1 MQPTSTPRF
10 HCLAVM
16 SLLALNAGADEPTL
30 RDQLGGS
37 HFKLVCEGYV
47 DQNWD
52 LFVMNAD
59 GSQRENLTHTPDISE
74 LYPQASPDGS
84 KISFMVDT
92 GEGREIIRSAW
103 VLNVDGTDRK
113 KIADY
118 ARQAFWGPDSKVVA
132 YLPQEYPKFN
142 VIDYF
147 TKGIMFYDLSTGKT
161 TPHPNN
167 ENIRHL
173 YNPGFSPNGKW
184 IVATVHAGMGF
195 SHTNLL
201 IEAHGDRVI
210 NLGIPG
216 CRPTISP
223 DGKFVAWGPGD
234 HEVATAP
241 LDTDA
246 DEPKVGDKILQVFDE
261 KNKVYHIDWSPD
273 GKFVSCSCGPN
284 GKGDISQPKTYASAS
299 EIVGVYA
306 KGWNIYVVP
315 ANAGAVHLDQ
325 PDPNALALTT
335 DGESHK
341 ESDWFQ
347 PKK

>member
-1 MQPTSTPRF
+1 MQLASTHRF
-10 HCLAVM
+10 HCVAVL
-16 SLLALNAGADEPTL
+16 SLLALNAGANEPTL
-30 RDQLGGS
+30 PDQLGSS

-52 LFVMNAD
+52 LFVINAD
-59 GSQRENLTHTPDISE
+59 GSQRENLTHTPDINE

-92 GEGREIIRSAW
+92 GEGRDTIRSAW
-103 VLNVDGTDRK
+103 VMNVDGSDRK
-113 KIADY
+113 KVADY
-118 ARQAFWGPDSKVVA
+118 ARQAFWSPDSKVVA

-147 TKGIMFYDLSTGKT
+147 TQGIMFYDLSTGKT
-161 TPHPNN
+161 TPHPNS
-167 ENIRHL
+167 EKLRHL

-195 SHTNLL
+195 SHANLL
-201 IEAHGDRVI
+201 IEAHGERII

-234 HEVATAP
+234 HEVATAH

-246 DEPKVGDKILQVFDE
+246 DEPKVGDKVLQVFDE

-273 GKFVSCSCGPN
+273 GK
-284 GKGDISQPKTYASAS
+284 
-299 EIVGVYA
+299 
-306 KGWNIYVVP
+306 
-315 ANAGAVHLDQ
+315 
-325 PDPNALALTT
+325 
-335 DGESHK
+335 
-341 ESDWFQ
+341 
-347 PKK
+347 